1 MLEKMSNGYNGNSD
15 ALEPS
20 DLSKI
25 DNPPDSPFDLFK
37 EWFEG
42 AKSSNLVLPHA
53 LILSTATSDGKVSSR
68 TLLLRRLE
76 EDGFSENKH
85 AALVF
90 LWCYRTGNGDQAIN
104 RQVRVEGELE
114 ILTRDRFEDLYN
126 REPLYCKIRAHLCH
140 QDQATDWDEAKATHD
155 AIYDKCKRGV
165 DLPMPGHFIA
175 YKLHPR
181 TLEFY
186 HAYSNEIADRI
197 LYSKASSSTQ
207 QFSVVSEHLLNSMQ
221 ILSGPCREPIFRVK
235 ISQTFQF

>member
-76 EDGFSENKH
+76 EDGFVIMTDNRSRKHAQISENKH
-85 AALVF
+85 AAL
-90 LWCYRTGNGDQAIN
+90 
-104 RQVRVEGELE
+104 VRVEGELE
-114 ILTRDRFEDLYN
+114 ILTQDRFEDLYN

-197 LYSKASSSTQ
+197 LYSKASSSSPWKRKRL
-207 QFSVVSEHLLNSMQ
+207 FA
-221 ILSGPCREPIFRVK
+221 
-235 ISQTFQF
+235 